1 MTDFISLCK
10 NLIGIPYVLTDP
22 NDCAPYCTDWRKRQT
37 TNTLAV
43 LRPASTQEVAQLI
56 TLCQQHHIAIV
67 PQGGNTS
74 LVLGS
79 IPHTMPCIVLSLTR
93 LKKIRNIDV
102 INNSITV
109 EAGCT
114 LQEVQET
121 AHEHKRLFPLSL
133 ASEGSCTI
141 GGNLSTN
148 AGGTAVLR
156 YGNIRDLCL
165 GIECVTSQGEIW
177 NGLHNLR
184 KDNTGYSLRNLFI
197 GAEGTLGIITAAT
210 LKLYPLAA
218 HQTTFLCAVSNIE
231 QALNLFHFLQT
242 QYDHHITSFE
252 CISDTALTL
261 VNAYFPQFKFPFKK
275 HSPYYLLIEI
285 SHSLF
290 ESSYE
295 FTLETI
301 LATALR
307 DHIMIDAIIAKSSTE
322 SKNLWALREHISLA
336 QAKQGINIKHDI
348 SLPISSIPN
357 FLNKAY
363 IQLQTS
369 FPNCQ
374 PIIFGHLGDGNLH
387 YNISAPK
394 DILPTEFIKSEGEI
408 NQIVYDLV
416 HHYHGSIAAEHGI
429 GTLKNKLLTQYKST
443 TELTLMRTIKN
454 ALDPHNLMNPGK
466 LLPPDNENQS

>member
-1 MTDFISLCK
+1 M
-10 NLIGIPYVLTDP
+10 
-22 NDCAPYCTDWRKRQT
+22 
-37 TNTLAV
+37 
-43 LRPASTQEVAQLI
+43 
-56 TLCQQHHIAIV
+56 
-67 PQGGNTS
+67 
-74 LVLGS
+74 
-79 IPHTMPCIVLSLTR
+79 
-93 LKKIRNIDV
+93 
-102 INNSITV
+102 TV

-114 LQEVQET
+114 LTEAQNA

-133 ASEGSCTI
+133 ASEGNCTI

-165 GIECVTSQGEIW
+165 GLECVTSQGEIW

-210 LKLYPLAA
+210 LKLYPLPA
-218 HQTTFLCAVSNIE
+218 HQTTFLCAVSDIE
-231 QALNLFHFLQT
+231 QALDLFHFLQA

-261 VNAYFPQFKFPFKK
+261 VNTYFPQFQRPFKT

-295 FTLETI
+295 LTLETI
-301 LATALR
+301 LANALAK
-307 DHIMIDAIIAKSSTE
+307 HMLIDAIIAKSFTE
-322 SKNLWALREHISLA
+322 SQNLWALREHISSA
-336 QAKQGINIKHDI
+336 QAKQGVNIKHDI
-348 SLPISSIPN
+348 SLPLASIPD
-357 FLNKAY
+357 FLKAAY
-363 IQLQTS
+363 IQLQTH
-369 FPNCQ
+369 FPDCQ

-387 YNISAPK
+387 YNISAPNN
-394 DILPTEFIKSEGEI
+394 ILPSEFIKSEEKI

-416 HHYHGSIAAEHGI
+416 HHYRGSIAAEHGI
-429 GTLKNKLLTQYKST
+429 GTLKNKLLTYYKST

-466 LLPPDNENQS
+466 LLPPDNENRS